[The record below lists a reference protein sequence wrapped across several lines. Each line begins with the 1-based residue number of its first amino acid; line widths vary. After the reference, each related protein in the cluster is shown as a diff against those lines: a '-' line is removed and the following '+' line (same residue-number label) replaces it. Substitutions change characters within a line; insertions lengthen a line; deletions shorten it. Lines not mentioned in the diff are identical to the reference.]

1 MFKLRNK
8 AFWGQWVPLPLR
20 LIIGFGFMAHG
31 WAKLSRGPSGFA
43 KLLAQ
48 IGARFPEATAWVST
62 FMELLGGLAIF
73 VGAFVEVVS
82 VPLIV
87 MMLVAMFTVHLKYG
101 FSSINTIGLTA
112 EGPQFGPPGYEV
124 NLLYIAGLV
133 SLILGGAGALSVDR
147 LLLRKEALSEP
158 QRAPAGC
165 LTRFAEPRLGIECE
179 DHYVAVLR
187 RVLFPQVGYFATSA
201 LAQAGPREGIPCER
215 FSGRG
220 SAGRRCWSSGRSRSR
235 NRRTATR

>member
-48 IGARFPEATAWVST
+48 IGAPSPRRRRGCPRSWRSSA
-62 FMELLGGLAIF
+62 GLAIF

-101 FSSINTIGLTA
+101 FSSVNTIGLTE
-112 EGPQFGPPGYEV
+112 EGPRFGPPGYEV

-147 LLLRKEALSEP
+147 LLSRNEALSERP
-158 QRAPAGC
+158 EEHQQ
-165 LTRFAEPRLGIECE
+165 
-179 DHYVAVLR
+179 AV
-187 RVLFPQVGYFATSA
+187 
-201 LAQAGPREGIPCER
+201 
-215 FSGRG
+215 
-220 SAGRRCWSSGRSRSR
+220 
-235 NRRTATR
+235 